1 MSGQGDAGGSVPV
14 WDGAARSWRRY
25 TKEVAWYVQSTAPHK
40 RRHCASRLMGKLS
53 GPARLLAMSWS
64 HAAFDTEDGTRK
76 LLQRLA
82 SSPRVRKTLPNA
94 AAICQQ
100 YFSFRRQVNESIG
113 NFLVRETLVHEEFQ
127 EAIIRLHEEKM
138 GVTQES
144 KDFGLPPV
152 QEESWGDDAW
162 GGTWESWWNYDE
174 DYVDEDRSGE
184 PPVGDDPP
192 EGLWDEQLL
201 GQKYHSA
208 QHSQAYYMN
217 SDDMEA
223 YYHDYHDDW
232 YSQDDDWS
240 EGYVYCNDYE
250 NTYEDPW
257 WHGEADYGYQATAD
271 DGEPIDDEKYKEAKQ
286 AEKVAESLALEAQRT
301 WSDAQKA
308 TQALRRDRGFGAMGS
323 KGASSGGKWFPCGG
337 NHFIRD
343 CPMKGKGK
351 ERFYMADT
359 EDYGMHYAGKGKSQ
373 GKGKGK
379 GKSGLWL
386 EGYAAWKGKGKS
398 KFKGKD
404 PTRAVNAYHASAE
417 PYSLHGLDLTSTM
430 EAASMTSTALAS
442 VRWACWTAVPRLLQ
456 PPRL

>member
-174 DYVDEDRSGE
+174 DYVDEDRSGG

-192 EGLWDEQLL
+192 EGPATTPTATGAGEGGLPEQA
-201 GQKYHSA
+201 SA
-208 QHSQAYYMN
+208 TS
-217 SDDMEA
+217 
-223 YYHDYHDDW
+223 W
-232 YSQDDDWS
+232 GLQD
-240 EGYVYCNDYE
+240 
-250 NTYEDPW
+250 PP
-257 WHGEADYGYQATAD
+257 QATVKIQVMNDLLSCRGRLRDAFL
-271 DGEPIDDEKYKEAKQ
+271 Q
-286 AEKVAESLALEAQRT
+286 SL
-301 WSDAQKA
+301 SS
-308 TQALRRDRGFGAMGS
+308 DRG
-323 KGASSGGKWFPCGG
+323 
-337 NHFIRD
+337 
-343 CPMKGKGK
+343 
-351 ERFYMADT
+351 
-359 EDYGMHYAGKGKSQ
+359 
-373 GKGKGK
+373 
-379 GKSGLWL
+379 
-386 EGYAAWKGKGKS
+386 
-398 KFKGKD
+398 
-404 PTRAVNAYHASAE
+404 
-417 PYSLHGLDLTSTM
+417 
-430 EAASMTSTALAS
+430 
-442 VRWACWTAVPRLLQ
+442 
-456 PPRL
+456 